1 VSPHAAL
8 SGLLA
13 ARSPAVYFDAK
24 IGDSIL
30 TLPTVADFE
39 AAFTAPI
46 TMIGPKVA
54 FDLCF
59 REVSPRHVEI
69 PGFHPGGLPPYRP
82 PDFDVLAAQIG
93 PVDLFI
99 NTTVFGWPSDTGQAL
114 RRRLAPATSIG
125 FTNDYEDYDVVVP
138 KEACHTVDLLFKL
151 AQLFDPAARADPYSQ
166 PVPLP
171 LSVQQEARAIRAA
184 VPAAVKVLVVHA
196 DTDWSEKRWP
206 VTRFIDLLDR
216 FLARHDNFVAWVVG
230 MGHEELNVGHER
242 DRVMPR
248 LGLPLDLS
256 MGLVAEADLFLGI
269 DSCMLHAADLAR
281 VPGVGLFGLT
291 RSTTWGFRFGPHR
304 RIDRRSTGDITVA
317 EVLGAMEDLAQRHA
331 LNLNLN
337 LRMSPIALERSAHP
351 DG

>member
-1 VSPHAAL
+1 MSPHAAL

-114 RRRLAPATSIG
+114 RRRLDPATSIG

-171 LSVQQEARAIRAA
+171 LSVQQEARASRAA

-196 DTDWSEKRWP
+196 DTDLSEKRWP

-242 DRVMPR
+242 DRVMPARAAVGSVDGLGGRGGPVPGNR
-248 LGLPLDLS
+248 LVHAARRRSGAGSRGGAFRADALDDVGVQVGAAPAHRS
-256 MGLVAEADLFLGI
+256 AI
-269 DSCMLHAADLAR
+269 DGGYHRGGGARRDGRPRATACPKTMPSELDTESCMR
-281 VPGVGLFGLT
+281 PSRT
-291 RSTTWGFRFGPHR
+291 
-304 RIDRRSTGDITVA
+304 
-317 EVLGAMEDLAQRHA
+317 M
-331 LNLNLN
+331 
-337 LRMSPIALERSAHP
+337 
-351 DG
+351 